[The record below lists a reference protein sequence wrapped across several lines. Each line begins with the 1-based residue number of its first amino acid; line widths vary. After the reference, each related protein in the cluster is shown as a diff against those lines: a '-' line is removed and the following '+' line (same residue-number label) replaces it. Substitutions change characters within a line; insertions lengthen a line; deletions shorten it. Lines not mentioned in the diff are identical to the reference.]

1 MGKTVKPSHV
11 KTNIAKPVKTEL
23 FRIMRD
29 NPNQTDREIAVAKSE
44 VIKQYSKSI
53 MALGKRKAG
62 IPTSR
67 DTFRRLEK
75 EILEMPYDEVLSL
88 SKDLQDWIIKIPEWK
103 GKLEKQGLRQIEEP
117 VNWID
122 DHRLKHN
129 ELPPIP
135 DFMAPLVVDYL
146 PGARVSKEMKL
157 KKAPPSAQFWCQELL
172 PSQRDKVLQLVEWL
186 GQNREDYQEMIKRH
200 IPGSPSSIRIVPKR
214 KAP

>member
-44 VIKQYSKSI
+44 VIKQYSESTI
-53 MALGKRKAG
+53 ARGKRKAG

-75 EILEMPYDEVLSL
+75 EILEMPYDEILSL
-88 SKDLQDWIIKIPEWK
+88 PKDLQDWIIEIPEWK

-135 DFMAPLVVDYL
+135 DFMAPLVVDYS
-146 PGARVSKEMKL
+146 PGARVSKGMKL
-157 KKAPPSAQFWCQELL
+157 SHSPPYWDNLK
-172 PSQRDKVLQLVEWL
+172 PSQQKQVLQLVEWL
-186 GQNREDYQEMIKRH
+186 GQDKDDYIDMTNKHRLGRPDE
-200 IPGSPSSIRIVPKR
+200 IRITWK
-214 KAP
+214 K